1 MNNIVEI
8 KDLSKHIEGTTILNN
23 ISIQIAKGEIYAL
36 LGSNGA
42 GKTTLMKS
50 IYHIMIPTA
59 GTISILG
66 EDITENN
73 NTPFYKMGSIIETP
87 IFYEEFNARKNL
99 EIHCAYMRTGHG
111 RIEEMLSLLGLIN
124 NDKLVKHFSLGMKQR
139 LAIARALIT
148 KPELLILDEPMN
160 GLDPR
165 GIIEIRELLLKIN
178 HERNTTILISSHILN
193 EVSKMANTIGV
204 IEKGELIAEFSMEE
218 INQKGIDLE
227 SYYIRLLER
236 GNQH

>member
-87 IFYEEFNARKNL
+87 LFYEEFNARKNL
-99 EIHCAYMRTGHG
+99 EIHCAYMRTGYEQ
-111 RIEEMLSLLGLIN
+111 IEEMLLLLGLN
-124 NDKLVKHFSLGMKQR
+124 DNDKLVKHFSLGMKQR

-148 KPELLILDEPMN
+148 KPELLILDEPIN
-160 GLDPR
+160 GLDPQ
-165 GIIEIRELLLKIN
+165 GIVEIRELLLKIN

-204 IEKGELIAEFSMEE
+204 IEKGELIAEFSMED
-218 INQKGIDLE
+218 INHEGIDLE
-227 SYYIRLLER
+227 DYYIRLLER

>member
-1 MNNIVEI
+1 MHHIVEI
-8 KDLSKHIEGTTILNN
+8 KDLSKNIEGTTILNN
-23 ISIQIAKGEIYAL
+23 ISMQITKGEIYAL

-59 GTISILG
+59 GTVSVLG
-66 EDITENN
+66 ENITEKNN
-73 NTPFYKMGSIIETP
+73 NPFYKMGSIIETP
-87 IFYEEFNARKNL
+87 VFYEEFNARKNL
-99 EIHCAYMRTGHG
+99 EFHCAYMRTGHG

-160 GLDPR
+160 GLDPQ

-193 EVSKMANTIGV
+193 EVSKIADTIGV
-204 IEKGELIAEFSMEE
+204 IENGSIIAEFSMDK
-218 INQKGIDLE
+218 ITKKGIDLE
-227 SYYIRLLER
+227 EYYMNLLREK
-236 GNQH
+236 GA